1 MEREEHEVADTLA
14 VFDGNSLVHRAY
26 HAVQGLTTSRGE
38 LVNAVY
44 GFALMVTRVLAD
56 LKPTYAAVA
65 FDLSAP
71 TFRHVAYDQY
81 KAQRLRMDDGLR
93 PQFARVRQFVTV
105 TRMPIFEIEGFE
117 ADDVLGTLAR
127 QAQERGI
134 DTIIVTGDND
144 ALQLVNEHIRV
155 LTPRQG
161 FNDAVLYDIEA
172 VRERYGLSPEQVV
185 DFKALK
191 GDPSD
196 NIKGVPGIGEK
207 KAQELLSAYGTLDR
221 ILEVKSEDDPKRAKL
236 VKVVQEHTD
245 EALQSRSLA
254 TIMTD
259 VPVTLDLEHSRVGQ
273 YNRDEVVAY
282 LRDLEFK
289 SLLNRFPGTATE
301 VEENVA
307 AQPADSTLVAR
318 AQLPLFQSAEA
329 STPIGRSGTV
339 VLTAPV
345 EPQYTIVSD
354 ESDLSQLVSRLSGTA
369 GFALDTETSDTDVMR
384 ASLVGISVCAEAGKA
399 YYIPVGHIEVDESAQ
414 LPLETVRR
422 VLGPI
427 LEDPA
432 IPKFAHNGKFDL
444 LALEEAGFEVAGLT
458 FDTMLASFLLESSQR
473 THGLKD
479 IVFKRFGIEMTPIKD
494 LIGRGKSQVSIGSV
508 AIPLVGE
515 YAAADADMTF
525 RLVGDLAAELEASGL
540 RHLLDDV
547 EIPLV
552 PVLATME
559 KAGIGLNVDYL
570 RQMSSTLADRIG
582 ILEERIFDCVG
593 HRFNVNS
600 PMQLGG
606 VLFEELRLPSS
617 RRTKTGFSTDA
628 DTLEELRGSHEI
640 VDLILEYR
648 QLVKLKSTYVD
659 SLPLMINP
667 RTGRLHTSFNQIGA
681 ITGRISSS
689 DPNLQNIPIRTDIG
703 RDVRRAFVA
712 GHPDNVLVAAD
723 YSQIE
728 LRILAHITGDDRLI
742 AAFEAGEDIH
752 VATAAEVFNVSLNEV
767 TSSQRRLAKSINYG
781 VAYGLSEYGLAIN
794 AGIPRADAA
803 HFIDGYLSRYSG
815 IARYID
821 EIKQTAGRQGYVET
835 ILGRRC
841 YLPDIKVGNRSIR
854 QAAERRAINAPIQGS
869 SADMIKLAMIRLHHR
884 IRDENLAS
892 KMILQVHDELLFEA
906 PNSEVSRLA
915 EIAREEM
922 MNALKLR
929 VPVEVEV
936 KVARNW
942 ADVE

>member
-1 MEREEHEVADTLA
+1 MADTLA

-93 PQFARVRQFVTV
+93 PQFDRVRQFVTV
-105 TRMPIFEIEGFE
+105 ARMPIFEVEGFE

-127 QAQERGI
+127 QAREHGI

-144 ALQLVNEHIRV
+144 ALQLVDEHIRV

-161 FNDAVLYDIEA
+161 FNDAILYDIAA
-172 VRERYGLSPEQVV
+172 VYEKYGLSPNQVV

-191 GDPSD
+191 GDSSD

-207 KAQELLSAYGTLDR
+207 KAQELLREYGTLDR
-221 ILEVKSEDDPKRAKL
+221 ILEVTSEADPKKAKL
-236 VKVVQEHTD
+236 VKVVQENSD
-245 EALQSRSLA
+245 DALRSRSLV
-254 TIMTD
+254 TIVTD
-259 VPVTLDLEHSRVGQ
+259 VPVSLDLEASRVGQ
-273 YNRDEVVAY
+273 YDRDEVVAF

-289 SLLNRFPGTATE
+289 SLLNRFPGTGTE
-301 VEENVA
+301 TGLDTPTE
-307 AQPADSTLVAR
+307 QSADTIANAGS
-318 AQLPLFQSAEA
+318 QLPLFQAAEVVAAA
-329 STPIGRSGTV
+329 SRSSTTV
-339 VLTAPV
+339 LAPPV
-345 EPQYTIVSD
+345 APRYQIVSN
-354 ESDLSQLVSRLSGTA
+354 ESELVHLVEKLSTAA

-384 ASLVGISVCAEAGKA
+384 ASLVGISVCAEAGDA
-399 YYIPVGHIEVDESAQ
+399 YYIPVGHLVADDSAQ
-414 LPLETVRR
+414 IPLDTVRSI
-422 VLGPI
+422 LGPI
-427 LEDPA
+427 LANPEQ
-432 IPKFAHNGKFDL
+432 PKFAHNAKFYL
-444 LALEEAGFEVAGLT
+444 LAMEQARFQVAGLR

-473 THGLKD
+473 TLGLKE
-479 IVFKRFGIEMTPIKD
+479 IVFKRYGIEMTPITE
-494 LIGRGKSQVSIGSV
+494 LIGRGKSQVTIGSV
-508 AIPLVGE
+508 SIPLVGE

-525 RLVGDLAAELEASGL
+525 RLAGDLSVELDASGL
-540 RHLLDDV
+540 RHLLDDI
-547 EIPLV
+547 EMPLV
-552 PVLATME
+552 PVLAAME
-559 KAGIGLNVDYL
+559 RAGIGLNVDYL
-570 RQMSSTLADRIG
+570 RQMSVTLADRIG
-582 ILEERIFDCVG
+582 IVEASIFDCVG

-600 PMQLGG
+600 PIQLAS
-606 VLFEELRLPSS
+606 VLFEELHLPTS

-689 DPNLQNIPIRTDIG
+689 DPNLQNIPIRTEIG

-712 GHPDNVLVAAD
+712 GDPDHVLVAAD

-728 LRILAHITGDDRLI
+728 LRILAHITGDERLI

-752 VATAAEVFNVSLNEV
+752 VSTAAEVFNVALGEV
-767 TSSQRRLAKSINYG
+767 TNSQRRLAKSINYG

-794 AGIPRADAA
+794 AGIPRADASR
-803 HFIDGYLSRYSG
+803 FIDGYLARYSG

-821 EIKQTAGRQGYVET
+821 EIKRTAERQGYVET

-841 YLPDIKVGNRSIR
+841 YLPEIRVGNRSVR

-884 IRDENLAS
+884 LEDENLKS
-892 KMILQVHDELLFEA
+892 QMILQVHDELLFEA
-906 PNSEVSRLA
+906 PESEVARLS
-915 EIAREEM
+915 EVAREEM
-922 MNALKLR
+922 MNALKLQ

-936 KVARNW
+936 KVGRNW

>member
-1 MEREEHEVADTLA
+1 VADTLA

-71 TFRHVAYDQY
+71 TFRHAAYDQY

-105 TRMPIFEIEGFE
+105 ARMPIFEIEGFE

-127 QAQERGI
+127 QARELGI
-134 DTIIVTGDND
+134 ETIIVTGDND
-144 ALQLVNEHIRV
+144 ALQLVDESIRV

-161 FNDAVLYDIEA
+161 FNDAILYDIAA
-172 VRERYGLSPEQVV
+172 VHEKYGLSPRQVV

-207 KAQELLSAYGTLDR
+207 KAQELLREYGSLDR
-221 ILEVKSEDDPKRAKL
+221 ILEVTAEPDPKKAKL
-236 VKVVQEHTD
+236 VKVVQENVD
-245 EALQSRSLA
+245 EALRSRSLA
-254 TIMTD
+254 AIVTD
-259 VPVTLDLEHSRVGQ
+259 VPVTLDLEASRVGQ
-273 YNRDEVVAY
+273 YDRDEVVAF

-289 SLLNRFPGTATE
+289 SLLNRFPGAETVTQGDASTATPASGAAVTGAQLSLFQAGE
-301 VEENVA
+301 VA
-307 AQPADSTLVAR
+307 AAPT
-318 AQLPLFQSAEA
+318 
-329 STPIGRSGTV
+329 GHSGTT
-339 VLTAPV
+339 VLAPPVTAKY
-345 EPQYTIVSD
+345 QIIST
-354 ESDLSQLVSRLSGTA
+354 ESDLVRLAEKLSA
-369 GFALDTETSDTDVMR
+369 APGFALDTETSDTDVMR
-384 ASLVGISVCAEAGKA
+384 ASLVGISVCAEAGEA
-399 YYIPVGHIEVDESAQ
+399 YYIPVGHLIGEEGTQV
-414 LPLETVRR
+414 PLEVVRN
-422 VLGPI
+422 VLGPV
-427 LEDPA
+427 LADPGQ
-432 IPKFAHNGKFDL
+432 PKYAHNGKFDL
-444 LALEEAGFEVAGLT
+444 LALEQAGFHVAGMT

-473 THGLKD
+473 TLGLKD
-479 IVFKRFGIEMTPIKD
+479 IVFKRFGIEMTPITD
-494 LIGRGKSQVSIGSV
+494 LIGRGKNQVSIGQI

-525 RLVGDLAAELEASGL
+525 RLVAELTAELDASGL

-547 EIPLV
+547 EMPLV
-552 PVLATME
+552 PVLAAME
-559 KAGIGLNVDYL
+559 RAGIGLNVDYL
-570 RQMSSTLADRIG
+570 HQMSGTLAERIG
-582 ILEERIFDCVG
+582 VIEASIFDCVG

-600 PMQLGG
+600 PIQLGS
-606 VLFEELRLPSS
+606 VLFEELHLPTS

-667 RTGRLHTSFNQIGA
+667 HTGRLHTSFNQIGA

-712 GHPDNVLVAAD
+712 GHPDHVLVAAD

-728 LRILAHITGDDRLI
+728 LRILAHITGDERLI

-752 VATAAEVFNVSLNEV
+752 VATAAEVFGVSLGDV
-767 TSSQRRLAKSINYG
+767 TSGQRRLAKSINYG

-794 AGIPRADAA
+794 AGISRSDASR
-803 HFIDGYLSRYSG
+803 FIEGYLDRYSG

-821 EIKQTAGRQGYVET
+821 EIKQTAGLQGYVET

-841 YLPDIKVGNRSIR
+841 YLPEIRVSNRSIR

-884 IRDENLAS
+884 LRDENLTS
-892 KMILQVHDELLFEA
+892 QMILQVHDELLFEA
-906 PNSEVSRLA
+906 PESEVSRLA
-915 EIAREEM
+915 EVAREEM